1 MYINIKLARE
11 TLLDPVKRFAYDRFG
26 PSMLEWK
33 RCTTRSD
40 YILAGITRSAPLYIG
55 STIFMVAYGFL
66 GYLQSGQYWRYV
78 TVAAIMV
85 FEMYTVTRPFHP
97 PILTY
102 FINPIL
108 RRVTP
113 HHPYLPFQALSLARK
128 VSLSIFIAINQL
140 APQYKPQAGAAGSK
154 NDAAANEQ
162 IDRLTHLGR
171 ALDAETKRLL
181 ALEMS
186 PFRDD
191 HQMEGRARDQLKAW
205 LVRNEI
211 RNDAGVSAAIKQA
224 IQRRSQGSEED
235 VVEVTGNSR

>member
-26 PSMLEWK
+26 PSMLEWRGSRTK
-33 RCTTRSD
+33 GD

-78 TVAAIMV
+78 TLAVIMA
-85 FEMYTVTRPFHP
+85 FEMYTVTRPFYP
-97 PILTY
+97 PILSNV
-102 FINPIL
+102 INPVL
-108 RRVTP
+108 SRLTQHP
-113 HHPYLPFQALSLARK
+113 PYLPFQALSLARK
-128 VSLSIFIAINQL
+128 ISVSIFIAINQL
-140 APQYKPQAGAAGSK
+140 APQYKPQGGAAGTK
-154 NDAAANEQ
+154 TDAAANEQ
-162 IDRLTHLGR
+162 IDRLTVLGR

-181 ALEMS
+181 GLELS

-191 HQMEGRARDQLKAW
+191 RQMEGRARDQLKAW

-211 RNDAGVSAAIKQA
+211 RNDPGVSAAVTRA
-224 IQRRSQGSEED
+224 IQRRSQGSEDEA
-235 VVEVTGNSR
+235 ETAGNSR